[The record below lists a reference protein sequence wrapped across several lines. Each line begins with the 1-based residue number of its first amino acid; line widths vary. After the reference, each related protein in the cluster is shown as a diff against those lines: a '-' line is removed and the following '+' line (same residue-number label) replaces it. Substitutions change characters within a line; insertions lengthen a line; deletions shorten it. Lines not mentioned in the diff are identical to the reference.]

1 MYRNFFANAFQNKR
15 YSVTKLAVYTRLQHL
30 QNNYSFYQ
38 MMNGKSDFDL
48 KKEMQQGKVIL
59 FNLSKGKLGEDTSRA
74 L

>member
-15 YSVTKLAVYTRLQHL
+15 YSATKLAVYTRLQHL

-38 MMNGKSDFDL
+38 MMNGKSEFDL

-59 FNLSKGKLGEDTSRA
+59 FNLSKGKLGEDTSKV